1 MILLKFDH
9 LLRSPLHSID
19 KGPPSH
25 FAKGSSKTPAFQIIT
40 TPFYDFF
47 PNYRNAMDQYSPI
60 IRLQILQVKGHSKN
74 KFSLLSTQFLQK
86 GRAQSPV
93 KLQESIFGSQFVFR
107 VSQPIKACLGIAP
120 GNQISFHPMKHG
132 CVSGL
137 GCGCGTWQ
145 FLKNVGAGAAGL
157 GD

>member
-1 MILLKFDH
+1 MTPVWKFDH

-120 GNQISFHPMKHG
+120 GNQISFHH
-132 CVSGL
+132 STSISL
-137 GCGCGTWQ
+137 S
-145 FLKNVGAGAAGL
+145 
-157 GD
+157 